1 MARSDAQRDR
11 QQYRKTQQMLD
22 QTHTVPAGRSIIE
35 MIREQL
41 DEASTRYVLGMT
53 EGTQK
58 EVLIARG
65 EIRGLARA
73 VALMQNPY
81 YPTRAIKQIE
91 KDSVERAKERLRAR
105 QQQDATQAEER
116 EDGKPAA
123 DPSA

>member
-123 DPSA
+123 NPSA